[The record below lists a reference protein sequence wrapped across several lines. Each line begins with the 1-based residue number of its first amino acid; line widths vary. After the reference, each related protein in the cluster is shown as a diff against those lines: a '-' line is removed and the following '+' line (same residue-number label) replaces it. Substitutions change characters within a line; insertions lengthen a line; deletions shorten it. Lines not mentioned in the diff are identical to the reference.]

1 MSLGRFFGTLRTP
14 KSRFYCR
21 KTRVLKVSPSL
32 TKYQFFEVFM
42 AILGDFWSLLAD
54 IFGIFGHRFS
64 VRFSDMFFDDFWFK
78 NGPQNGSKN
87 GPCNYAKRAQNQK
100 RALDDPG
107 APQGGHFGSILGSIL
122 DPFCPLFGPFLDP
135 FERQFIARQRQA

>member
-21 KTRVLKVSPSL
+21 NTGVLKVSPSL

-54 IFGIFGHRFS
+54 MFGIFGHRFS

-87 GPCNYAKRAQNQK
+87 GPWNYAKRAQNQK

-107 APQGGHFGSILGSIL
+107 APRGVILGRFWGLFWTLL
-122 DPFCPLFGPFLDP
+122 DPFWTLVGPL
-135 FERQFIARQRQA
+135 